1 MATKDRNPALG
12 GNQGEGNREA
22 GRIYNKEQQAFVEE
36 GKVEEAAKEAKAAV
50 EGPEGEELK
59 KAEEEGKSHAK
70 EFDPNVKR

>member
-1 MATKDRNPALG
+1 MATEDRNPALG

-22 GRIYNKEQQAFVEE
+22 GRIYNKEQQEFVKE
-36 GKVEEAAKEAKAAV
+36 GKVEQGAQEAKAAV

-70 EFDPNVKR
+70 EFDPSEKR

>member
-22 GRIYNKEQQAFVEE
+22 ARIYNKEQQEFVAE
-36 GKVEEAAKEAKAAV
+36 GKVEEGAKEAKKAV

-70 EFDPNVKR
+70 EVDPKVKP